1 MRPYFHKVALA
12 PFDGT
17 TRTTTFVLHPD
28 NEAFLA
34 FGLLTLFEDKS
45 VAYATKNAQG
55 TTIPYAVWPNSFE
68 KMPIVKPPAPIAE
81 AFNIQVLALLNFG
94 YSLVAQ
100 NDTLTK
106 MKDSL
111 LPRLISGEL
120 QIPEEMLA
128 S

>member
-1 MRPYFHKVALA
+1 
-12 PFDGT
+12 
-17 TRTTTFVLHPD
+17 
-28 NEAFLA
+28 
-34 FGLLTLFEDKS
+34 
-45 VAYATKNAQG
+45 
-55 TTIPYAVWPNSFE
+55 
-68 KMPIVKPPAPIAE
+68 MPIVKPPAPIAE